1 MSTAAIKPKGA
12 RVVPPDAGPET
23 WACHYLSSTV
33 GSKVLVAVT
42 GLLLVGFVVFH
53 MIGNLK
59 LLFGRDD
66 VNAYAHFLKH
76 GLGPLLWIARGG
88 LLAVFV
94 VHLALAFR
102 LQLRASAAR
111 PIGYVY
117 QRSAQATPQSRTM
130 LMTGIV
136 VGLFVLFHLAH
147 FTFGWVHSA
156 DIGGGRQSDYLHL
169 LDEQGRH
176 DVYSMVVAGFRTPW
190 LSILYIVAQLVLFCH
205 LSHGIQSTIQSL
217 GLKASRFAPVWSGL
231 GYATA
236 ATILIGNVAI
246 VLAVWI
252 GLVPPVFP
260 MVK

>member
-12 RVVPPDAGPET
+12 RIPKPDAGPET
-23 WACHYLSSTV
+23 WANTYLNSTI
-33 GSKVLVAVT
+33 GSKVLVAIT

-59 LLFGRDD
+59 VLFGRDE

-88 LLAVFV
+88 LLLIFV
-94 VHLALAFR
+94 AHLALAIR
-102 LQLRASAAR
+102 LQMRSAAAR

-130 LMTGIV
+130 LMTGVV

-156 DIGGGRQSDYLHL
+156 DIGGGRQSAYLHL
-169 LDEQGRH
+169 LDDQGRH
-176 DVYSMVVAGFRTPW
+176 DVYSMVVAGFQTPW
-190 LSILYIVAQLVLFCH
+190 LSILYIVAQLVLFSH

-236 ATILIGNVAI
+236 AGVLIGNLVI

-252 GLVPPVFP
+252 GFVQPVFP